1 MPADIAQQRGRMPT
15 SRSGLRWTQMYS
27 VNIAALD
34 RQHQSLFG
42 TINELNDALSNGDG
56 HAALGRTLRKLV
68 DYSGDHFAAEEA
80 LMSEHDFPGL
90 STHRD
95 EHERFKRS
103 VAQFLQDFEA
113 GKSGVPVSLMLFLQ
127 SWLKSHILGSDKSY
141 SAYLNARGVH

>member
-1 MPADIAQQRGRMPT
+1 MPT
-15 SRSGLRWTQMYS
+15 SRSGLRWTSNYS

-34 RQHQSLFG
+34 RQHQNLFT
-42 TINELNDALSNGDG
+42 TINELNDALANGDG
-56 HAALGRTLRKLV
+56 HAALGRILQKLV
-68 DYSGDHFAAEEA
+68 DYAVNHFAAEET

-95 EHERFKRS
+95 EHERFKRNI
-103 VAQFLQDFEA
+103 AQFLQDFEA

-127 SWLKSHILGSDKSY
+127 SWLKAHILGSDKSY